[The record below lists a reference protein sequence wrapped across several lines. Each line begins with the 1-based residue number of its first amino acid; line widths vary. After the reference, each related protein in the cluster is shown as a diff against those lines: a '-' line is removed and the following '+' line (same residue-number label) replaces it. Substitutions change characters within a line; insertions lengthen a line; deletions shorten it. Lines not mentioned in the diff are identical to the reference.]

1 MTVFPSFV
9 RSLAHL
15 FPKTFVD
22 DSCMHFA
29 MWMFCLIWYLCFLYV
44 NYRENLFSV
53 LFLFKNLKIK
63 ICFLFFVSFQLDT
76 SRTPSQLE
84 RDAGFCS
91 GGSEIGDDY
100 QSDRIQ
106 SSPSSTD
113 ASEDSVDIKL
123 GRILIP
129 DKRKSFDS
137 IKCEN
142 DVPLKK
148 RFKYES
154 VYAYATS
161 PKSEEETSLS
171 TEKSNH
177 SDAFRP
183 WASEQHLHQQQQ
195 QQQPLNNNQNVP
207 NEAELLARHPGVTT
221 LHRVPT
227 QINSDSRKTTTA
239 LHQDEEPLALVI
251 NNKSNRS
258 DNKSSTTTTTS
269 TKSKTETSD
278 STESSGKTK
287 PAMKPKSINSSSS
300 NDDHQS
306 TKSASQQQHRSASQR
321 NCKNYKNM
329 TRERRI
335 EANAR
340 ERTRVHTISAAFDT
354 LRQAIPSY
362 SNTQKLSKL
371 SILRVACSYILTL
384 SRMNGMDYSADQSAP
399 SIQSCLEEITKNIQ
413 TEGKARKRKDE

>member
-1 MTVFPSFV
+1 MPFASFIP
-9 RSLAHL
+9 LATL
-15 FPKTFVD
+15 NKKFVPFFLPF
-22 DSCMHFA
+22 HF
-29 MWMFCLIWYLCFLYV
+29 L
-44 NYRENLFSV
+44 
-53 LFLFKNLKIK
+53 
-63 ICFLFFVSFQLDT
+63 LDT

-106 SSPSSTD
+106 SSPSSTVV
-113 ASEDSVDIKL
+113 SEDSVDIKL
-123 GRILIP
+123 GRIVIP
-129 DKRKSFDS
+129 EKRKSFDT

-154 VYAYATS
+154 IFGYATS
-161 PKSEEETSLS
+161 QKSEEETLLI
-171 TEKSNH
+171 TEKSNQ

-183 WASEQHLHQQQQ
+183 WIPEQHPTSTSPPPPPQ
-195 QQQPLNNNQNVP
+195 QQQPQQLTSNKHVP

-221 LHRVPT
+221 LHRVPSENA
-227 QINSDSRKTTTA
+227 NSSKLSAT

-251 NNKSNRS
+251 NNKLNRS
-258 DNKSSTTTTTS
+258 DNKSSTTTTT
-269 TKSKTETSD
+269 TETSD
-278 STESSGKTK
+278 SIVSGGKKKASTK
-287 PAMKPKSINSSSS
+287 NAMKPKLTSNIMDDEQSIKS
-300 NDDHQS
+300 NIHHHQQR
-306 TKSASQQQHRSASQR
+306 SASSASSQR

-354 LRQAIPSY
+354 LRSAIPSY

>member
-1 MTVFPSFV
+1 M
-9 RSLAHL
+9 
-15 FPKTFVD
+15 
-22 DSCMHFA
+22 
-29 MWMFCLIWYLCFLYV
+29 
-44 NYRENLFSV
+44 
-53 LFLFKNLKIK
+53 
-63 ICFLFFVSFQLDT
+63 
-76 SRTPSQLE
+76 E

-123 GRILIP
+123 GSIVIP
-129 DKRKSFDS
+129 PKRKTFDA
-137 IKCEN
+137 IKSEN
-142 DVPLKK
+142 DIPLKK

-154 VYAYATS
+154 VFGNVINQIEQPLNTD
-161 PKSEEETSLS
+161 KLIQ
-171 TEKSNH
+171 

-183 WASEQHLHQQQQ
+183 WIPEQIQNKAHL
-195 QQQPLNNNQNVP
+195 P
-207 NEAELLARHPGVTT
+207 NEAEILARHPGVTT
-221 LHRVPT
+221 LHRVPAD
-227 QINSDSRKTTTA
+227 INDSKVC
-239 LHQDEEPLALVI
+239 QDEQPLALVI
-251 NNKSNRS
+251 KKTTTIADSAVVATAVTVEQPHN
-258 DNKSSTTTTTS
+258 DNKSSVAINKKKTPI
-269 TKSKTETSD
+269 KPIKTE
-278 STESSGKTK
+278 
-287 PAMKPKSINSSSS
+287 MKPKSVIDETKFSSSR
-300 NDDHQS
+300 S
-306 TKSASQQQHRSASQR
+306 TPQR
-321 NCKNYKNM
+321 NYKNM

-384 SRMNGMDYSADQSAP
+384 SRMTGLDYSADQSAP
-399 SIQSCLEEITKNIQ
+399 SVASCLEEITRTIQ

>member
-1 MTVFPSFV
+1 MIQIEHRILKAAKSTIMPSETHTKFDQITATDL
-9 RSLAHL
+9 SA
-15 FPKTFVD
+15 
-22 DSCMHFA
+22 
-29 MWMFCLIWYLCFLYV
+29 I
-44 NYRENLFSV
+44 
-53 LFLFKNLKIK
+53 LFKD
-63 ICFLFFVSFQLDT
+63 S

-100 QSDRIQ
+100 QSERIQ
-106 SSPSSTD
+106 SSPSSTVV
-113 ASEDSVDIKL
+113 SEDSVDIKL
-123 GRILIP
+123 RRIVIP
-129 DKRKSFDS
+129 EKRKSFDS

-154 VYAYATS
+154 VFACANE
-161 PKSEEETSLS
+161 KSEDELL
-171 TEKSNH
+171 NQ

-183 WASEQHLHQQQQ
+183 WIAEQQQQ
-195 QQQPLNNNQNVP
+195 QQQSHQVNKSENLP
-207 NEAELLARHPGVTT
+207 NEAEWLARHPGVTT
-221 LHRVPT
+221 LHRMPNE
-227 QINSDSRKTTTA
+227 INNNNNDSSKIT
-239 LHQDEEPLALVI
+239 LHPDEEPLALVI
-251 NNKSNRS
+251 NNKSSNS
-258 DNKSSTTTTTS
+258 DKSSTTTRNS
-269 TKSKTETSD
+269 GGTKKKQSMKTAIKHEV
-278 STESSGKTK
+278 
-287 PAMKPKSINSSSS
+287 KPKPT
-300 NDDHQS
+300 DDDQL
-306 TKSASQQQHRSASQR
+306 KSSQR

-371 SILRVACSYILTL
+371 SILRVACAYILTL
-384 SRMNGMDYSADQSAP
+384 SRMTGLDYSEDQSAP
-399 SIQSCLEEITKNIQ
+399 SIQNCLEEITKNIQ

>member
-1 MTVFPSFV
+1 MSDLYVIRNYSIENIFHIFFAYTKCCSLILLIKEIRSFY
-9 RSLAHL
+9 S
-15 FPKTFVD
+15 
-22 DSCMHFA
+22 
-29 MWMFCLIWYLCFLYV
+29 FLY
-44 NYRENLFSV
+44 FG
-53 LFLFKNLKIK
+53 
-63 ICFLFFVSFQLDT
+63 LDT

-106 SSPSSTD
+106 SSPSSTVV
-113 ASEDSVDIKL
+113 SEDSVDIKL
-123 GRILIP
+123 GRIFIP
-129 DKRKSFDS
+129 EKRKPFDS

-154 VYAYATS
+154 VFAYENS
-161 PKSEEETSLS
+161 QKSDETLLS
-171 TEKSNH
+171 TEKSNE

-183 WASEQHLHQQQQ
+183 WISEQQQQ
-195 QQQPLNNNQNVP
+195 QLLQQQQQLNNSKNVP

-221 LHRVPT
+221 LHRVPSEH
-227 QINSDSRKTTTA
+227 NDSSKIT

-251 NNKSNRS
+251 NNKSNS
-258 DNKSSTTTTTS
+258 NNKSSTTTEPS
-269 TKSKTETSD
+269 G
-278 STESSGKTK
+278 SSGGKK
-287 PAMKPKSINSSSS
+287 KSSIKNAAIKPKSTS
-300 NDDHQS
+300 DDQQS
-306 TKSASQQQHRSASQR
+306 TKSSQRSVSQR

-329 TRERRI
+329 TRERRV

-371 SILRVACSYILTL
+371 SILRVACAYILTL
-384 SRMNGMDYSADQSAP
+384 SRMTGDDYSADQSEP
-399 SIQSCLEEITKNIQ
+399 SIQSCLEEISKNIQ

>member
-1 MTVFPSFV
+1 M
-9 RSLAHL
+9 
-15 FPKTFVD
+15 
-22 DSCMHFA
+22 
-29 MWMFCLIWYLCFLYV
+29 
-44 NYRENLFSV
+44 
-53 LFLFKNLKIK
+53 
-63 ICFLFFVSFQLDT
+63 
-76 SRTPSQLE
+76 E

-100 QSDRIQ
+100 QSDRTQ
-106 SSPSSTD
+106 SSPSSTVV
-113 ASEDSVDIKL
+113 SEDSVDIKL
-123 GRILIP
+123 GRIVIP

-154 VYAYATS
+154 VFACTNDKLEAEQL
-161 PKSEEETSLS
+161 KE
-171 TEKSNH
+171 

-183 WASEQHLHQQQQ
+183 WTCE
-195 QQQPLNNNQNVP
+195 QQQPPPPPQPLKKNENFP

-221 LHRVPT
+221 LHRRP
-227 QINSDSRKTTTA
+227 NENNNDSSKIA
-239 LHQDEEPLALVI
+239 LHPMDEEPLALVI
-251 NNKSNRS
+251 NSKSSNN
-258 DNKSSTTTTTS
+258 DKSSTTTRTS
-269 TKSKTETSD
+269 GGNKKKSLMKTAIKHEI
-278 STESSGKTK
+278 
-287 PAMKPKSINSSSS
+287 KPKPS
-300 NDDHQS
+300 DDDDDQLR
-306 TKSASQQQHRSASQR
+306 TSQR

-371 SILRVACSYILTL
+371 SILRVACAYILTL
-384 SRMNGMDYSADQSAP
+384 SRMNGMDYSADQSEP
-399 SIQSCLEEITKNIQ
+399 SVQSCLEEITKNIQ
-413 TEGKARKRKDE
+413 TEGKTRKRKDE

>member
-1 MTVFPSFV
+1 MFFLFV
-9 RSLAHL
+9 RL
-15 FPKTFVD
+15 
-22 DSCMHFA
+22 DS
-29 MWMFCLIWYLCFLYV
+29 
-44 NYRENLFSV
+44 S
-53 LFLFKNLKIK
+53 
-63 ICFLFFVSFQLDT
+63 S
-76 SRTPSQLE
+76 TPSQLE

-106 SSPSSTD
+106 SSPSSTVVSD
-113 ASEDSVDIKL
+113 DSVDIKL
-123 GRILIP
+123 GRIVLP
-129 DKRKSFDS
+129 EKRKSFDS

-154 VYAYATS
+154 VFPCTNNNNNNT
-161 PKSEEETSLS
+161 KSEDEQLS
-171 TEKSNH
+171 Q

-183 WASEQHLHQQQQ
+183 WDAEQQQQ
-195 QQQPLNNNQNVP
+195 QQQLSSSENLP

-221 LHRVPT
+221 LHRMPT
-227 QINSDSRKTTTA
+227 ENHDDSSKIT

-251 NNKSNRS
+251 NNKAIDS
-258 DNKSSTTTTTS
+258 DKSSTTMRGIGS
-269 TKSKTETSD
+269 N
-278 STESSGKTK
+278 SSGGGGGKRKASIKTAIK
-287 PAMKPKSINSSSS
+287 HELKPKPTT
-300 NDDHQS
+300 DDQL
-306 TKSASQQQHRSASQR
+306 KLSQR

-371 SILRVACSYILTL
+371 SILRVACAYILTL
-384 SRMNGMDYSADQSAP
+384 SRMNGMDYSDDQSAP
-399 SIQSCLEEITKNIQ
+399 SVQSCLEEITKNIQ

>member
-1 MTVFPSFV
+1 MFFFPLFV
-9 RSLAHL
+9 
-15 FPKTFVD
+15 
-22 DSCMHFA
+22 
-29 MWMFCLIWYLCFLYV
+29 Y
-44 NYRENLFSV
+44 
-53 LFLFKNLKIK
+53 
-63 ICFLFFVSFQLDT
+63 FQLDT

-106 SSPSSTD
+106 SSPSSTV

-154 VYAYATS
+154 VFAYAPS
-161 PKSEEETSLS
+161 HKSEEETSFN
-171 TEKSNH
+171 TEKSNQ

-183 WASEQHLHQQQQ
+183 WTSEQHLHQQQQ
-195 QQQPLNNNQNVP
+195 LTNSQNVP

-227 QINSDSRKTTTA
+227 TTTTT

-251 NNKSNRS
+251 NNKSNRC
-258 DNKSSTTTTTS
+258 DNKSSTT
-269 TKSKTETSD
+269 KPEKSD
-278 STESSGKTK
+278 SSESSGKKK
-287 PAMKPKSINSSSS
+287 PSIKNATKPKSTHSSSS
-300 NDDHQS
+300 FNNDDDDDQLS
-306 TKSASQQQHRSASQR
+306 TKSTSQQHRSASQR

-384 SRMNGMDYSADQSAP
+384 SRMNEMDYSADQSAP
-399 SIQSCLEEITKNIQ
+399 SIQDCLEEITKNIQ

>member
-1 MTVFPSFV
+1 M
-9 RSLAHL
+9 
-15 FPKTFVD
+15 
-22 DSCMHFA
+22 
-29 MWMFCLIWYLCFLYV
+29 
-44 NYRENLFSV
+44 
-53 LFLFKNLKIK
+53 
-63 ICFLFFVSFQLDT
+63 
-76 SRTPSQLE
+76 E

-106 SSPSSTD
+106 SSPSSTVV
-113 ASEDSVDIKL
+113 SEDSVDIKL
-123 GRILIP
+123 GRIVLP
-129 DKRKSFDS
+129 DKRKSFNT

-154 VYAYATS
+154 VFACTN
-161 PKSEEETSLS
+161 KLSEDEQLKE
-171 TEKSNH
+171 

-183 WASEQHLHQQQQ
+183 WIFEQQKQQQQ
-195 QQQPLNNNQNVP
+195 QSQSVNKSENLP

-221 LHRVPT
+221 LHRMP
-227 QINSDSRKTTTA
+227 NANNNNNDSSKII
-239 LHQDEEPLALVI
+239 LHSEDEPLALVI
-251 NNKSNRS
+251 NNKSNNS
-258 DNKSSTTTTTS
+258 DKSSTS
-269 TKSKTETSD
+269 ARPSAGTKKKPLLKTALKQCEV
-278 STESSGKTK
+278 
-287 PAMKPKSINSSSS
+287 KPKST
-300 NDDHQS
+300 NDDQS
-306 TKSASQQQHRSASQR
+306 KSSQR

-354 LRQAIPSY
+354 LRNAIPSY

-371 SILRVACSYILTL
+371 SILRVACAYILTL

-399 SIQSCLEEITKNIQ
+399 SVQSCLEEITKNIQ

>member
-1 MTVFPSFV
+1 MFVFFFSFL
-9 RSLAHL
+9 R
-15 FPKTFVD
+15 
-22 DSCMHFA
+22 
-29 MWMFCLIWYLCFLYV
+29 
-44 NYRENLFSV
+44 
-53 LFLFKNLKIK
+53 
-63 ICFLFFVSFQLDT
+63 LDT

-106 SSPSSTD
+106 SSPSSTV

-123 GRILIP
+123 GRIVIP

-154 VYAYATS
+154 IFAYAS
-161 PKSEEETSLS
+161 SQKSEDETLLS
-171 TEKSNH
+171 TEKSNE

-183 WASEQHLHQQQQ
+183 WTSEQHLQHQQ
-195 QQQPLNNNQNVP
+195 LANGKNVP
-207 NEAELLARHPGVTT
+207 NEAESLARHPGVTT
-221 LHRVPT
+221 LHRMP
-227 QINSDSRKTTTA
+227 NENNDSSKIAA
-239 LHQDEEPLALVI
+239 LHQDEEPLALVM

-258 DNKSSTTTTTS
+258 DSKSSTTTT
-269 TKSKTETSD
+269 EASD
-278 STESSGKTK
+278 SSANGGKKKAFSKNAIKLES
-287 PAMKPKSINSSSS
+287 MKPKSTN
-300 NDDHQS
+300 NDQQS
-306 TKSASQQQHRSASQR
+306 VKSTSHQQQRSASQR
-321 NCKNYKNM
+321 NSKNYKNM
-329 TRERRI
+329 TRERRV

-384 SRMNGMDYSADQSAP
+384 SRMNGMDYSADQSEP